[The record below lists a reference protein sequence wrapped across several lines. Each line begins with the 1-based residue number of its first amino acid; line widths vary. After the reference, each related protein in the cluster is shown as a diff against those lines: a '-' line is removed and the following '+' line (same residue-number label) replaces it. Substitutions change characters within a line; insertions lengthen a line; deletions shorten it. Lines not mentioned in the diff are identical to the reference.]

1 MTKSKCMLG
10 NLGKLVKF
18 LENKHNMASELST
31 DNGMSVR
38 LYNPDTVPQSLDFL
52 PPVLWLPQWVSPEPR
67 PPTQRTTVRW
77 IYFHSY
83 VKFLENAGAT
93 VDPFV
98 GYKEEHPEHHRK
110 HSSIQPGNTDTLYS

>member
-1 MTKSKCMLG
+1 MLG

-18 LENKHNMASELST
+18 PENKHNMASELST

-38 LYNPDTVPQSLDFL
+38 LYNPDTVPSIIRLSSPCPLATPSTNRFL
-52 PPVLWLPQWVSPEPR
+52 QNRDLLLKR
-67 PPTQRTTVRW
+67 KTVRW

-83 VKFLENAGAT
+83 VNFLENAGAS
-93 VDPFV
+93 VDLFV
-98 GYKEEHPEHHRK
+98 GYKEEHPEPHRK